1 MFGAL
6 EPRLSGDEARYASES
21 EAQDSLAG
29 ARRRQMDA
37 DHGFHLDDA
46 GGDLDEAQ
54 AQRIELGDAPH
65 RTFRHR
71 HAQAPHQPVRAGVQE
86 QPELIGRSLGA

>member
-54 AQRIELGDAPH
+54 AQRIELGD
-65 RTFRHR
+65 
-71 HAQAPHQPVRAGVQE
+71 
-86 QPELIGRSLGA
+86 